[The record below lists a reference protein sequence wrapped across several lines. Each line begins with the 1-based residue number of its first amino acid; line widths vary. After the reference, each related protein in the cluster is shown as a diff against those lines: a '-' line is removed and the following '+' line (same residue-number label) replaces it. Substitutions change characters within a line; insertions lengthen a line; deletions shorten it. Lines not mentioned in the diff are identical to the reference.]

1 MRSMKTSGGLTRGR
15 GMSEIQRLTWVMAM
29 SACAEINLSM
39 QNLTGS
45 SFHTSDQH
53 TSGVPH
59 KEATRARMERD
70 NKDLQKIIGFLIQRD
85 PFCGD
90 PSLKNIATGVVA
102 EDGVNC
108 EKAKKVGDLVV
119 KKMAGQDA
127 LEHSFQKKDQVKTL
141 ASKTSISLKDGT
153 IQIDPQLLF
162 QRLSVLATSGQY
174 DNPASF
180 FEYEMSSY
188 PAALFDTSLLPRKAD
203 KPALADALWKITQNV
218 QTTCPKEAHY
228 VLDGGALI
236 HRVVWPRGSTYDE
249 VCSLYVQYVQR
260 RYGSPTVVF
269 DGYGNGP
276 STKDC
281 THQRRGSAFS
291 PPVLF
296 QSDMIVSLKKQDFL
310 ANEENK
316 KKFINLLST
325 KLLNAG
331 CNVIQAPDD
340 ADLLIVKAA
349 VESAK
354 STSTVLI
361 GDDTDLLVLMIY
373 HGDINGKDLF
383 FKPEPR
389 QRSLRATSRV
399 WNVKETKAAL
409 GPDLCNNI
417 LFIHALLGCDT
428 TSRIHGLGK
437 AIGVKKFTTDAFFRD
452 QARLFSGNA
461 NDVNKED
468 VIEAGERALVCL
480 YNGDKDESLNTLR
493 YSRFCQKV
501 SAGNAVLQ
509 PENLPPTSA
518 AASYHSQRVFLQ
530 VQQWKG
536 IELSPLEWGWRLK
549 NGTLTTERTSL
560 PPAHS
565 SLLEMIRCGCKGDC
579 RNKRCSCRKN
589 NLPCSAACQCRGVSC
604 TNAPESDITEE
615 DAIVEL

>member
-1 MRSMKTSGGLTRGR
+1 
-15 GMSEIQRLTWVMAM
+15 
-29 SACAEINLSM
+29 
-39 QNLTGS
+39 
-45 SFHTSDQH
+45 
-53 TSGVPH
+53 
-59 KEATRARMERD
+59 MERD
-70 NKDLQKIIGFLIQRD
+70 HSDLQKIAGFFTQRD
-85 PFCGD
+85 PFCAD
-90 PSLKNIATGVVA
+90 PSLRNIATGVVA

-108 EKAKKVGDLVV
+108 EKAKEVGDSII
-119 KKMAGQDA
+119 KKMAGKDVH
-127 LEHSFQKKDQVKTL
+127 EHSFQKKDQVKTL
-141 ASKTSISLKDGT
+141 ACKTSVHLKDGS
-153 IQIDPQLLF
+153 IQIDTQLLF

-174 DNPASF
+174 DNPSSF

-188 PAALFDTSLLPRKAD
+188 PAALFDTSLLLRKAD
-203 KPALADALWKITQNV
+203 KPALADALWKMTEIV
-218 QTTCPKEAHY
+218 QTPCLREAHY

-236 HRVVWPRGSTYDE
+236 HRVIWPRGTTYDD
-249 VCSLYVQYVQR
+249 VCSLYVQYIQR

-281 THQRRGSAFS
+281 THQRRGSSGS

-296 QSDMIVSLKKQDFL
+296 QSDMIVSLKKKDFL

-316 KKFINLLST
+316 QKFINLLSE

-340 ADLLIVKAA
+340 ADLLIVKTA

-354 STSTVLI
+354 SNSTVLV

-373 HGDINGKDLF
+373 HGDIDGKDLF
-383 FKPEPR
+383 FRPEPR
-389 QRSLRATSRV
+389 QRSKTSRV
-399 WNVKETKAAL
+399 WNVRETKSAL
-409 GPDLCNNI
+409 GPDICSNI

-437 AIGVKKFTTDAFFRD
+437 ATGLKKFKASAYFKD
-452 QARLFSGNA
+452 QARLFSGDANA
-461 NDVNKED
+461 VSKED
-468 VIEAGERALVCL
+468 VIAAGERALVCL
-480 YNGDKDESLNTLR
+480 YSGEKDESLNTLR

-501 SAGNAVLQ
+501 STGNAVLQ

-536 IELSPLEWGWRLK
+536 IDLPPLEWGWQLK
-549 NGTLTTERTSL
+549 NGKFTPECTSL
-560 PPAHS
+560 PPAHA

-579 RNKRCSCRKN
+579 RNNRCSCRKN
-589 NLPCSAACQCRGVSC
+589 NLKCSAACSGCKGVNC
-604 TNAPESDITEE
+604 TNAPESDLTEE
-615 DAIVEL
+615 EDFLETIEV